1 APVGLLQPIPIPT
14 QPFEIVTMDFI
25 PELPESNGYDNIL
38 VIVDKLTKYGIF
50 IPTTTKIDQIE
61 TAKLFVHYVICQYGI
76 PRQVI
81 TDRDPKWKGDFWKEV
96 SRLMGFE
103 RSLSTSAHPQTDG
116 QTEILN
122 QGLEITLRAFVG
134 PTRDDWSQYLDVLAL
149 SYNTN
154 PHTATGFSP
163 AYLLRGYHPL
173 TQTKILTN
181 PPAVTRP
188 TEVQVQTGGDTPRE
202 SLHKAAEDMADQ
214 FEAERAMAKEALL
227 LGQIFQ
233 KKAYNKGRLIY
244 EFKIGDLVV
253 INPHSLNLL
262 KSVKGKG
269 EKLLMKYE
277 GPFEIIQKL
286 SPTAYRLRMPASF
299 GMHPVINIA
308 HLERYNKSPEELGE
322 RPIRSIGREDF
333 IDLPEYEVERI
344 IDEKLKKRGSRR
356 IRMFKT
362 RFAGYG
368 PEFDEWLTAGQL
380 KNAPD
385 VLKDWEARSQAPRP
399 NLR

>member
-1 APVGLLQPIPIPT
+1 
-14 QPFEIVTMDFI
+14 
-25 PELPESNGYDNIL
+25 
-38 VIVDKLTKYGIF
+38 
-50 IPTTTKIDQIE
+50 
-61 TAKLFVHYVICQYGI
+61 
-76 PRQVI
+76 
-81 TDRDPKWKGDFWKEV
+81 
-96 SRLMGFE
+96 MGFE

-122 QGLEITLRAFVG
+122 QGLEITLRAYVG

-173 TQTKILTN
+173 TQTKFLTN
-181 PPAVTRP
+181 PPAISRP
-188 TEVQVQTGGDTPRE
+188 SPIQVQTEGELPKE
-202 SLHKAAEDMADQ
+202 SLHKAAEEMVDQ
-214 FEAERAMAKEALL
+214 FEAERAMAKESLL

-233 KKAYNKGRLIY
+233 KKAYNKGRLIS
-244 EFKIGDLVV
+244 EFELGDLVV

-269 EKLLMKYE
+269 DKLLMRYE

-286 SPTAYRLRMPASF
+286 SPVAYRLRMPASF

-308 HLERYNKSPEELGE
+308 HLESYKRSPEALGD
-322 RPIRSIGREDF
+322 RPIKSLARDDF
-333 IDLPEYEVERI
+333 NVLPEYEVDKIVSER
-344 IDEKLKKRGSRR
+344 LRKRGNRR

-362 RFAGYG
+362 RFIGYG
-368 PEFDEWLTAGQL
+368 PEADEWLTANQL
-380 KNAPD
+380 RNAPD
-385 VLKDWEARSQAPRP
+385 VLRDWERRADRP
-399 NLR
+399 